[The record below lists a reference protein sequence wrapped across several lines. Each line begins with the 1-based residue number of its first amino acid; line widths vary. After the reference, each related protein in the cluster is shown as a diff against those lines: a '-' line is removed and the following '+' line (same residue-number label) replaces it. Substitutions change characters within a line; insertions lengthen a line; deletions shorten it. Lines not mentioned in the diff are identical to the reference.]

1 VACAQGRVI
10 GQDNRLPW
18 HLPEDLRHFRQTTL
32 GRAII
37 MGRRTWDSIG
47 RPLPGRTTVVLSRQ
61 PAWQAP
67 GCLHADSLEKAIAL
81 ARAHCPGEVFVVG
94 GEAVYREALPMAS
107 RVLMTEIALSV
118 PGDAHFPA
126 LDPQAW
132 VSLTRA
138 EHTSATGIAYAIIDY
153 RRR

>member
-1 VACAQGRVI
+1 MANAEIAGSLSGTVS
-10 GQDNRLPW
+10 
-18 HLPEDLRHFRQTTL
+18 EDTL
-32 GRAII
+32 FE
-37 MGRRTWDSIG
+37 
-47 RPLPGRTTVVLSRQ
+47 VL
-61 PAWQAP
+61 
-67 GCLHADSLEKAIAL
+67 
-81 ARAHCPGEVFVVG
+81 GEVFVVG
-94 GEAVYREALPMAS
+94 GEAVYREALPLAS

-118 PGDAHFPA
+118 QGDAHFPA

>member
-10 GQDNRLPW
+10 GRDNQLPW

-47 RPLPGRTTVVLSRQ
+47 RPLPGRTSVVLSRQ
-61 PAWQAP
+61 PGWQAP
-67 GCLHADSLEKAIAL
+67 GCLSASTLEAAIAL

-94 GEAVYREALPMAS
+94 GEAVYRLALPRAG

-118 PGDAHFPA
+118 PGDAHFPE
-126 LDPQAW
+126 LDPREWAG
-132 VSLTRA
+132 VTRQ
-138 EHTSATGIAYAIIDY
+138 EHIAQSGIRYAIVDY